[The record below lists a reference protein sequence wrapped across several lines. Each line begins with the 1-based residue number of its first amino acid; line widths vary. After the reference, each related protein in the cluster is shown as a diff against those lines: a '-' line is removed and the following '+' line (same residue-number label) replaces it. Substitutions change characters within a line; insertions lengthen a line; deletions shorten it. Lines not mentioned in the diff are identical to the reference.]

1 MRNDKRELLLRE
13 LKLLDE
19 ANKILVYSYEACS
32 EIGLKENYT
41 LEELDKFEALTSR
54 FARKSEI

>member
-1 MRNDKRELLLRE
+1 LRNDKRELLLRE

-32 EIGLKENYT
+32 EIGIKDNYT
-41 LEELDKFEALTSR
+41 LECYCYFIMSGDRRCNLA
-54 FARKSEI
+54 KS

>member
-32 EIGLKENYT
+32 EIGIKDNYT
-41 LEELDKFEALTSR
+41 LEYSCNA
-54 FARKSEI
+54 